1 MGSGRVGYATG
12 VDGERVRVLVI
23 EDDDNVRQAIRLTCE
38 SGGYAVSEL
47 DGGAPAADRV
57 ASLRPDIV
65 LLDLMLP
72 DVSGFDVCRELRR
85 RGEKVP
91 ILILSAKSEEIDVV
105 LGLEIGADDY
115 IQKPFRP
122 RELLARIAVHLRK
135 ARERAASP
143 AMPGRAPLTF
153 RGLAIDTAARQ
164 VSHSGREVA
173 LTHTEFDILA
183 CLARSAGQVVS
194 RQRIMDAVWGSGHP
208 LDMRVIDVHIRNL
221 RRKIEDDPARPHY
234 ILAVPGVGYRFAG
247 VRAAEVTG

>member
-1 MGSGRVGYATG
+1 M
-12 VDGERVRVLVI
+12 RVLVI
-23 EDDDNVRQAIRLTCE
+23 EDDENVRRAIRLTCE

-47 DGGAPAADRV
+47 SGGAPAVERV
-57 ASLRPDIV
+57 ASLHPDIV

-85 RGEKVP
+85 RGEQMP
-91 ILILSAKSEEIDVV
+91 IVILSAKSEEIDVV

-115 IQKPFRP
+115 VQKPFRP

-135 ARERAASP
+135 ARERGGVP
-143 AMPGRAPLTF
+143 APPGGPPLSF
-153 RGLAIDTAARQ
+153 RGLSVDVGARR
-164 VSHSGREVA
+164 VSRLGGEVA

-183 CLARSAGQVVS
+183 CLATHAGQVVS
-194 RQRIMDAVWGSGHP
+194 RQRIMDAVWGPGHP

-221 RRKIEDDPARPHY
+221 RRKIEDDPARPHF

-247 VRAAEVTG
+247 VRTAEVTG

>member
-1 MGSGRVGYATG
+1 ME
-12 VDGERVRVLVI
+12 GERLRVLVI
-23 EDDDNVRQAIRLTCE
+23 EDDEIVRRAIRLTCE

-47 DGGAPAADRV
+47 PGGAPAVERV
-57 ASLRPDIV
+57 ASLHPDIV

-72 DVSGFDVCRELRR
+72 DVSGFEVCRELRR
-85 RGEKVP
+85 RGERMP

-105 LGLEIGADDY
+105 LGLEIGADDF

-135 ARERAASP
+135 ARERGGLP
-143 AMPGRAPLTF
+143 APPGGPLSF
-153 RGLAIDTAARQ
+153 RGLSVDVGARR
-164 VSHSGREVA
+164 VSHLGGEVA

-183 CLARSAGQVVS
+183 CLAAHAGQVVS
-194 RQRIMDAVWGSGHP
+194 RQRIMDAVWGPGHP

-221 RRKIEDDPARPHY
+221 RRKIEDDPARPHF

-247 VRAAEVTG
+247 VRTAEVTG